1 MTDEIALGLA
11 RRVAFVEHRH
21 GAADDHTPVIDNLD
35 KFVVFQDGF
44 NLADA
49 PFHVALVVF
58 GGVIVAIFFEVAHL
72 ACPADAG
79 CNFDSPA
86 GGEVKVFCL

>member
-1 MTDEIALGLA
+1 M
-11 RRVAFVEHRH
+11 
-21 GAADDHTPVIDNLD
+21 
-35 KFVVFQDGF
+35 VFQDGF

-72 ACPADAG
+72 AGPADAG
-79 CNFDSPA
+79 CDFDSPA
-86 GGEVKVFCL
+86 RGEVKVFCLQTLKGHARKSVRRHTVRLSIA